1 MPHIKFKDAPKKK
14 YKCSMRLIRICSEN
28 RIRRVSDISK
38 MTFNEFLSLP
48 ECGKATATKV
58 KEILRDNGLN
68 FRKKIDKK
76 RLTDPCQRNQ
86 LITELVTEGQSYQ
99 EVGGRVGLSPSTVAR
114 IYKQHCSERTSESS
128 IH

>member
-1 MPHIKFKDAPKKK
+1 MPHIKFKDAPKKE

-58 KEILRDNGLN
+58 KEILRDNGLD
-68 FRKKIDKK
+68 FREKIDKK
-76 RLTDPCQRNQ
+76 RLRDQCQRNE
-86 LITELVTEGQSYQ
+86 LIAELVTEGQSFQ
-99 EVGGRVGLSPSTVAR
+99 EVGGKVGLSPSTVAR
-114 IYKQHCSERTSESS
+114 IYKRHRSEHSSESS
-128 IH
+128 TH

>member
-1 MPHIKFKDAPKKK
+1 MPHIKFKDTPHKK

-58 KEILRDNGLN
+58 KEILRDNGLD
-68 FRKKIDKK
+68 FREKTDEK
-76 RLTDPCQRNQ
+76 RLRDPFFPYLYAKESHSRN
-86 LITELVTEGQSYQ
+86 
-99 EVGGRVGLSPSTVAR
+99 R
-114 IYKQHCSERTSESS
+114 
-128 IH
+128 

>member
-14 YKCSMRLIRICSEN
+14 YECSMRLIRICSEN

-58 KEILRDNGLN
+58 KEILRDNGLD
-68 FRKKIDKK
+68 FREKIDKK
-76 RLTDPCQRNQ
+76 RLRDPFHRNQ
-86 LITELVTEGQSYQ
+86 LITKLVSEGQSYQ
-99 EVGGRVGLSPSTVAR
+99 EVGGQVGLSPSKVAR
-114 IYKQHCSERTSESS
+114 IYKRHRSERTSESS
-128 IH
+128 TH